1 MAQSIGVG
9 KQSVSHRLDRLLN
22 SGAIVI
28 TAFVDPVALGFPL
41 LCNVGV
47 RVRLGTGQA
56 VASELA
62 AMEDVAFVAH
72 STGAFDLLVEAF
84 LADTGAVFEFLNLKL
99 SQMDGIVD
107 TKAWFVLSSAKYAYM
122 WEDTNAGVD
131 QQAVAT
137 DAQDHAPDGAA
148 SRHAGE
154 KTMRGWTTKPGSA
167 LKMIGLDDLDREVIR
182 LLREDGR
189 RSYTDI
195 AKRVDV
201 TKATVANRVER
212 LLETG
217 VLLIVA
223 HVNWPVV
230 GFPVYVTISIK
241 ASRGRVVEVG
251 SRLAALTNVDYVGYT
266 TGDFDLAVEAFL
278 PDTAS
283 LLRFLNNDIAAIPGV
298 ESTETWHILHIE
310 KFNYMWEGE
319 AVR

>member
-62 AMEDVAFVAH
+62 AMEEVAFVAH
-72 STGAFDLLVEAF
+72 STGTFDLLVEAF

-99 SQMDGIVD
+99 SQMDGILD
-107 TKAWFVLSSAKYAYM
+107 TKAWFVLSSAACLHVGGYERRHGSADRPPRM
-122 WEDTNAGVD
+122 HRIMLWPQRPLGT
-131 QQAVAT
+131 
-137 DAQDHAPDGAA
+137 PA
-148 SRHAGE
+148 S

-195 AKRVDV
+195 AKRVGV